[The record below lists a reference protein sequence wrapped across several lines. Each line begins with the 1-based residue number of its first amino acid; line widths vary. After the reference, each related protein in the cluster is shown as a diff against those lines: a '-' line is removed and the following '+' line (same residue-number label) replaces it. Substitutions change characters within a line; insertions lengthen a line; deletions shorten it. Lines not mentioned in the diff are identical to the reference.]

1 MNAGKPPA
9 PSYGYGYGYGYGAG
23 ASNEPAFH
31 VNDLWRVIKNR
42 WPTSVTIL
50 VLVMGTGF
58 VVTKLQPKIY
68 ESSAVLRVE
77 KENKDLDV
85 FQSSAEGF
93 DPVFFQTEF
102 EMIQSK
108 KVLYPVIEKLDMAGR
123 LCREMEL
130 PEGSITDDQAFQIFR
145 KSKLQVQPFRNTKL
159 IEIVCQSTKPDEAA
173 LFANTVADA
182 YETAR
187 RSEITGRSDAGLR
200 ALSGEVEKQKEIVS
214 AAAAKVEKM
223 RKEMKIDELPGSSA
237 QVQSTTLADQEIQ
250 RKESQLS
257 ELRADMISRK
267 VRLEKVAD
275 LSIEQLEST
284 LPALNLED
292 STTAS
297 IKQQYLQALQ
307 TAAQMQKQGYGKKHP
322 EMQGAL
328 KLVTERRD
336 QLNKLVAGIRRAL
349 DIDLKVSQAKV
360 ESLEKEVQELR
371 EDLRRDRSDRM
382 APYNEA
388 RRDLET
394 QNQLLDVLTSRYRQ
408 QTVESKIEVRPVQI
422 VNRAEPSVRPVKPSL
437 RTNLA
442 LSMVVGLVL
451 GLSLAF
457 FIEYLDTS
465 IKTMDDV
472 ERYLGLSVLA
482 VIPKGARFLTQ
493 DEPNS
498 RFAEGYRILC
508 AKLNLTGARD
518 IARSITVLSGG
529 PGEGKSTT
537 AFNLAWVCSQSGM
550 KVLLIDA
557 DIRRPSMHGAAGVEN
572 TLGLGEFLAG
582 QASLDELI
590 QASSIPNMEILTAG
604 SLGPEELGGFSRARL
619 ASLLEI
625 CRPNYDVI
633 VVDAPPVLG
642 ISDASVISQEVDVT
656 LLLIQHR
663 RYPRNVSQRA
673 KRVIDEVGGKL
684 FGVILNNVNIKTD
697 ENYYYYAGYSTSYYG
712 YNKRTPR
719 ARGKKTAQ
727 ATATAPPD
735 PLTVDSGGTP
745 GVAES
750 EGEIAPE
757 PTPPPSSAKITYMR
771 PPSNDSEDRF

>member
-1 MNAGKPPA
+1 MNEVKPAA
-9 PSYGYGYGYGYGAG
+9 PPYGYGYGYGGA
-23 ASNEPAFH
+23 ASSQEASFH

-42 WPTSVTIL
+42 WPTSATIL

-68 ESSAVLRVE
+68 ESSVVLRVE
-77 KENKDLDV
+77 KEAKDLQV
-85 FQSSAEGF
+85 FQSSIEGF

-102 EMIQSK
+102 EIIQSK
-108 KVLYPVIEKLDMAGR
+108 KVLYPVIEKLDIADR
-123 LCREMEL
+123 LNKEMEL

-145 KSKLQVQPFRNTKL
+145 KTKLKVQPFRNTKL
-159 IEIVCQSTKPDEAA
+159 IEVVCQSTKPDEAA
-173 LFANTVADA
+173 LCANTVADA
-182 YETAR
+182 YEEVR
-187 RSEITGRSDAGLR
+187 RSEITGRSDAGLK
-200 ALSGEVEKQKEIVS
+200 ALAGEVEKQKEIVS
-214 AAAAKVEKM
+214 ASAAQVEKL
-223 RKEMKIDELPGSSA
+223 RRELKIDELPGSSA

-292 STTAS
+292 PTTAS
-297 IKQQYLQALQ
+297 TKQQYLHALQ
-307 TAAQMQKQGYGKKHP
+307 IVAQMQKQGYGKKHP

-328 KLVTERRD
+328 KVVAERRD

-349 DIDLKVSQAKV
+349 EIDLKVSQARV
-360 ESLEKEVQELR
+360 EALEKEVQDLR
-371 EDLRRDRSDRM
+371 EKLRADRTDRL

-394 QNQLLDVLTSRYRQ
+394 QSQLLDVLSSRYRVQ
-408 QTVESKIEVRPVQI
+408 AVESKIEVRPVQI

-437 RTNLA
+437 KMNLA
-442 LSMVVGLVL
+442 LSLVVGLVL

-472 ERYLGLSVLA
+472 ERHLGLSVLS
-482 VIPKGARFLTQ
+482 VIPRGAKFLTQ
-493 DEPNS
+493 EEPNS

-518 IARSITVLSGG
+518 SARSITVLSGG

-537 AFNLAWVCSQSGM
+537 AFNLAWVCAQSGM
-550 KVLLIDA
+550 KVLVIDG
-557 DIRRPSMHGAAGVEN
+557 DVRRPAAHTAAGVEN
-572 TLGLGEFLAG
+572 SLGLGEFLAG

-590 QASSIPNMEILTAG
+590 QTSSVPNLEILTAG
-604 SLGPEELGGFSRARL
+604 SLGPEDLGGFSRARFG
-619 ASLLEI
+619 SLLEI

-633 VVDAPPVLG
+633 VVDSPPVLG

-697 ENYYYYAGYSTSYYG
+697 DNYYYYAGYSSSYYG
-712 YNKRTPR
+712 YRKRQPQK
-719 ARGKKTAQ
+719 RGQKA
-727 ATATAPPD
+727 ATAAAAAPA
-735 PLTVDSGGTP
+735 
-745 GVAES
+745 AETEAETES
-750 EGEIAPE
+750 ALVE
-757 PTPPPSSAKITYMR
+757 PTQEVFSETPAPRVTYMR
-771 PPSNDSEDRF
+771 PPSDDSEDRF

>member
-1 MNAGKPPA
+1 MVNENKPSP
-9 PSYGYGYGYGYGAG
+9 PSYGYGYGYAG
-23 ASNEPAFH
+23 PSSNEASFH

-42 WPTSVTIL
+42 WPTSITIL

-77 KENKDLDV
+77 KEAKDLQV
-85 FQSSAEGF
+85 FQASFEGF

-108 KVLYPVIEKLDMAGR
+108 KVLYPVIEKLGIADR
-123 LCREMEL
+123 LCKEMEL

-159 IEIVCQSTKPDEAA
+159 IEVVCQSTKPDEAA
-173 LFANTVADA
+173 LFANTIADS
-182 YETAR
+182 YEEVR
-187 RSEITGRSDAGLR
+187 RSEITSRSDSGLK
-200 ALSGEVEKQKEIVS
+200 ALAGEVEKQKEIVS
-214 AAAAKVEKM
+214 AAAAKVEQL
-223 RKEMKIDELPGSSA
+223 RKDLKIDELPGSTA

-275 LSIEQLEST
+275 LTIEQLEST

-292 STTAS
+292 PTTAS
-297 IKQQYLQALQ
+297 TKQQYLQALQ
-307 TAAQMQKQGYGKKHP
+307 NVAQMQKQGYGKKHP

-328 KLVTERRD
+328 RVVSERRD

-349 DIDLKVSQAKV
+349 EIDLKVAQAKV
-360 ESLEKEVQELR
+360 EALEKEVLELR
-371 EDLRRDRSDRM
+371 EKLREDRTDRL

-394 QNQLLDVLTSRYRQ
+394 QSQLLDVLTSRYRQ
-408 QTVESKIEVRPVQI
+408 QAVESKIEVRPVQI

-437 RTNLA
+437 KLNLA

-472 ERYLGLSVLA
+472 ERHLGLSVLA
-482 VIPKGARFLTQ
+482 VIPKGAKFLTQ

-518 IARSITVLSGG
+518 SARSITVLSGG

-537 AFNLAWVCSQSGM
+537 AFNLAWVCAQSGM
-550 KVLLIDA
+550 KVLLIDG
-557 DIRRPSMHGAAGVEN
+557 DIRRPSAHVAAGVEN

-590 QASSIPNMEILTAG
+590 QASNVPNMEILTAG
-604 SLGPEELGGFSRARL
+604 SLGPEDLGGFSRARFG
-619 ASLLEI
+619 SLLEV
-625 CRPNYDVI
+625 CRSNYDVI
-633 VVDAPPVLG
+633 VVDSPPVLG

-697 ENYYYYAGYSTSYYG
+697 DNYYYYAGYSSSYYG
-712 YNKRTPR
+712 YRKRNPR
-719 ARGKKTAQ
+719 ARGKQ
-727 ATATAPPD
+727 AAAGSSGSAEKHGLAEQAGANGEPLAGAEEAPA
-735 PLTVDSGGTP
+735 SQ
-745 GVAES
+745 
-750 EGEIAPE
+750 E
-757 PTPPPSSAKITYMR
+757 PRVTYMR
-771 PPSNDSEDRF
+771 PPSADSEDRF

>member
-1 MNAGKPPA
+1 MSEAKPA
-9 PSYGYGYGYGYGAG
+9 PAPYGYGYGYGAAATE
-23 ASNEPAFH
+23 ASFH

-42 WPTSVTIL
+42 WPTSLTIL
-50 VLVMGTGF
+50 ILVMATGF

-77 KENKDLDV
+77 KEAKDLQV
-85 FQSSAEGF
+85 FQASFEGF

-108 KVLYPVIEKLDMAGR
+108 KVLYPVIEKLGIAGR
-123 LCREMEL
+123 LCKEMEL

-159 IEIVCQSTKPDEAA
+159 IEVVCQSTNPDEAA
-173 LFANTVADA
+173 LFANTIADS
-182 YETAR
+182 YEEVR
-187 RSEITGRSDAGLR
+187 RNEITGRSDAGLK
-200 ALSGEVEKQKEIVS
+200 ALSGEVDKQKEIV
-214 AAAAKVEKM
+214 AAAAARVEKL
-223 RKEMKIDELPGSSA
+223 RRDLKIDELPGSTA

-292 STTAS
+292 PTTAS
-297 IKQQYLQALQ
+297 TKQQYLMALQ
-307 TAAQMQKQGYGKKHP
+307 NVAQMQKQGYGKKHP

-328 KLVTERRD
+328 KVVAERRD

-349 DIDLKVSQAKV
+349 EIDLKVAQAKV
-360 ESLEKEVQELR
+360 EALEKEVQELR
-371 EDLRRDRSDRM
+371 DKLR
-382 APYNEA
+382 
-388 RRDLET
+388 
-394 QNQLLDVLTSRYRQ
+394 DVLTSRYRQ
-408 QTVESKIEVRPVQI
+408 QAVESKIETRPVQI
-422 VNRAEPSVRPVKPSL
+422 VNRAEPSVRPVKPNL
-437 RTNLA
+437 KLNLA
-442 LSMVVGLVL
+442 LSLVVGLVL

-472 ERYLGLSVLA
+472 ERHLGLSVLS
-482 VIPKGARFLTQ
+482 VIPKGAKFLTQ

-518 IARSITVLSGG
+518 LARSITVLSGG

-537 AFNLAWVCSQSGM
+537 AFNLAWVCAQSGM
-550 KVLLIDA
+550 KVLMIDG
-557 DIRRPSMHGAAGVEN
+557 DIRRPSAHGAVGLEN

-590 QASSIPNMEILTAG
+590 QATHIPNLEILTAG
-604 SLGPEELGGFSRARL
+604 SLGPEDLGGFSRARFG
-619 ASLLEI
+619 SLLEV

-633 VVDAPPVLG
+633 VVDSPPVLG

-684 FGVILNNVNIKTD
+684 FGVILNNVNIQTD
-697 ENYYYYAGYSTSYYG
+697 DNYYYYAGYSSSYYG
-712 YNKRTPR
+712 YRKRTPR
-719 ARGKKTAQ
+719 AAGSRIQ
-727 ATATAPPD
+727 NPQNS
-735 PLTVDSGGTP
+735 SGP
-745 GVAES
+745 A
-750 EGEIAPE
+750 EGERNGETPVDQYPE
-757 PTPPPSSAKITYMR
+757 EMDPPSEPAHRR
-771 PPSNDSEDRF
+771 PSSGESEDRF

>member
-1 MNAGKPPA
+1 
-9 PSYGYGYGYGYGAG
+9 
-23 ASNEPAFH
+23 
-31 VNDLWRVIKNR
+31 
-42 WPTSVTIL
+42 L
-50 VLVMGTGF
+50 VLVMGTGG

-77 KENKDLDV
+77 KENRDLQV
-85 FQSSAEGF
+85 FQSNLEGF

-102 EMIQSK
+102 EIIQSK
-108 KVLYPVIEKLDMAGR
+108 KVLYPVIEKLGIAAR
-123 LCREMEL
+123 LCQEMEL

-145 KSKLQVQPFRNTKL
+145 KTKLQVQPFRNTKL
-159 IEIVCQSTKPDEAA
+159 IEVVCQSTRPDEAA
-173 LFANTVADA
+173 LYANTIADS
-182 YETAR
+182 YEEVR
-187 RSEITGRSDAGLR
+187 RSEITGRSDAGLK
-200 ALSGEVEKQKEIVS
+200 ALANEVERQKEIVT
-214 AAAAKVEKM
+214 AATARVEKL
-223 RKEMKIDELPGSSA
+223 RKDLKIDELPGSTA
-237 QVQSTTLADQEIQ
+237 MVQSTTFADQEIQ
-250 RKESQLS
+250 KKGEQLS

-292 STTAS
+292 PTTAS
-297 IKQQYLQALQ
+297 TKQQYLDALQ
-307 TAAQMQKQGYGKKHP
+307 QVAQMQKLGYGKKHP
-322 EMQGAL
+322 EMQAAVRAAG
-328 KLVTERRD
+328 ERRD
-336 QLNKLVAGIRRAL
+336 QLNKLIAGIRRAL
-349 DIDLKVSQAKV
+349 EIDLTVSQAKV
-360 ESLEKEVQELR
+360 ETMEKELQVLREKLR
-371 EDLRRDRSDRM
+371 EDRTDRL

-394 QNQLLDVLTSRYRQ
+394 QNQLLEVITARYRQ
-408 QTVESKIEVRPVQI
+408 QSVESKIETRPVQI
-422 VNRAEPSVRPVKPSL
+422 VNRAEPAVRPVKPSL
-437 RTNLA
+437 KLNLA
-442 LSMVVGLVL
+442 LSLLVGLVL
-451 GLSLAF
+451 GISLAF

-482 VIPKGARFLTQ
+482 VIPKGAKFLTL
-493 DEPNS
+493 DDPNS

-518 IARSITVLSGG
+518 SARSITVLSGG

-537 AFNLAWVCSQSGM
+537 AFNLAWVCAQSGM
-550 KVLLIDA
+550 KVLMIDG
-557 DIRRPSMHGAAGVEN
+557 DIRRPSVQRAVGVEN

-590 QASSIPNMEILTAG
+590 QGTNVPNMEVLTAG
-604 SLGPEELGGFSRARL
+604 SLGPEDLGGFSRARFG
-619 ASLLEI
+619 SLLEI

-633 VVDAPPVLG
+633 VVDSPPVLG

-697 ENYYYYAGYSTSYYG
+697 DNYYYYAGYSSSYYG
-712 YNKRTPR
+712 YRNRTPR
-719 ARGKKTAQ
+719 ARRQGTPAVASAQ
-727 ATATAPPD
+727 SQETAP
-735 PLTVDSGGTP
+735 LENEEVSGEE
-745 GVAES
+745 VAQEDV
-750 EGEIAPE
+750 APRV
-757 PTPPPSSAKITYMR
+757 THLRPPSSE
-771 PPSNDSEDRF
+771 SEDRF

>member
-1 MNAGKPPA
+1 
-9 PSYGYGYGYGYGAG
+9 
-23 ASNEPAFH
+23 
-31 VNDLWRVIKNR
+31 VIKNR

-50 VLVMGTGF
+50 FLVMGTGF

-68 ESSAVLRVE
+68 ESSVVLRVE
-77 KENKDLDV
+77 KEAKDLQV
-85 FQSSAEGF
+85 FQSSFEGF

-102 EMIQSK
+102 EIIQSK
-108 KVLYPVIEKLDMAGR
+108 KVLYPVIEKLDIAER
-123 LCREMEL
+123 LNKEMEL

-145 KSKLQVQPFRNTKL
+145 KSKLKVQPFRNTKL
-159 IEIVCQSTKPDEAA
+159 IEVVCQSTKPDEAA
-173 LFANTVADA
+173 LYANTVADA
-182 YETAR
+182 YEEVR
-187 RSEITGRSDAGLR
+187 RSEITGRSDAGLK
-200 ALSGEVEKQKEIVS
+200 ALAGEVEKQKEIVS
-214 AAAAKVEKM
+214 ASAAQVEKL
-223 RKEMKIDELPGSSA
+223 RRELKIDELPGSSA

-292 STTAS
+292 PTTAS
-297 IKQQYLQALQ
+297 TKQQYLHALQ
-307 TAAQMQKQGYGKKHP
+307 IVAQMQKQGYGKKHP

-328 KLVTERRD
+328 KVVAERRD

-349 DIDLKVSQAKV
+349 EIDLKVSQARV
-360 ESLEKEVQELR
+360 EALEKEVQDLR
-371 EDLRRDRSDRM
+371 EKLRADRTDRL

-394 QNQLLDVLTSRYRQ
+394 QSQLLDVLSSRYRVQ
-408 QTVESKIEVRPVQI
+408 AVESKIEVRPVQI

-437 RTNLA
+437 KMNLA
-442 LSMVVGLVL
+442 LSLVVGLVL

-472 ERYLGLSVLA
+472 ERHLGLSVLS
-482 VIPKGARFLTQ
+482 VIPRGAKFLTQ
-493 DEPNS
+493 EEPNS

-518 IARSITVLSGG
+518 SARSITVLSGG

-537 AFNLAWVCSQSGM
+537 AFNLAWVCAQSGM
-550 KVLLIDA
+550 KVLVIDG
-557 DIRRPSMHGAAGVEN
+557 DVRRPAAHTAAGVEN
-572 TLGLGEFLAG
+572 SLGLGEFLAG

-590 QASSIPNMEILTAG
+590 QTSSVPNLEILTAG
-604 SLGPEELGGFSRARL
+604 SLGPEDLGGFSRARFG
-619 ASLLEI
+619 SLLEI

-633 VVDAPPVLG
+633 VVDSPPVLG

-697 ENYYYYAGYSTSYYG
+697 DNYYYYAGYSSSYYG
-712 YNKRTPR
+712 YRKRQPQK
-719 ARGKKTAQ
+719 RGQKA
-727 ATATAPPD
+727 ATAAAAAPA
-735 PLTVDSGGTP
+735 
-745 GVAES
+745 AETEAETES
-750 EGEIAPE
+750 ALVE
-757 PTPPPSSAKITYMR
+757 PTQEVFSETPAPRVTYMR
-771 PPSNDSEDRF
+771 PPSDDSEDRF

>member
-1 MNAGKPPA
+1 MTQGKAPA
-9 PSYGYGYGYGYGAG
+9 PGYGYGGYGYGYGSGTQ
-23 ASNEPAFH
+23 ETPFH
-31 VNDLWRVIKNR
+31 VNDLWRVLKNR
-42 WPTSVTIL
+42 WPTSITIL
-50 VLVMGTGF
+50 ILVMGTGG

-77 KENKDLDV
+77 KENRDLQV
-85 FQSSAEGF
+85 FQSNLEGF

-102 EMIQSK
+102 EIIQSK
-108 KVLYPVIEKLDMAGR
+108 KVLYPVIEKLGIAAR
-123 LCREMEL
+123 LCQEMEL

-145 KSKLQVQPFRNTKL
+145 KTKLQVQPFRNTKL
-159 IEIVCQSTKPDEAA
+159 IEVVCQSTRPDEAA
-173 LFANTVADA
+173 LYANTIADS
-182 YETAR
+182 YEEVR
-187 RSEITGRSDAGLR
+187 RSEITGRSDAGLK
-200 ALSGEVEKQKEIVS
+200 ALASEVERQKEIVT
-214 AAAAKVEKM
+214 AATARVEKL
-223 RKEMKIDELPGSSA
+223 RKDLKIDELPGSTA
-237 QVQSTTLADQEIQ
+237 LVQSTTFADQEIQ
-250 RKESQLS
+250 KKGEQLS

-292 STTAS
+292 PTTAS
-297 IKQQYLQALQ
+297 TKQQYLDALQ
-307 TAAQMQKQGYGKKHP
+307 QVAQMQKLGYGKKHP
-322 EMQGAL
+322 EMQAAVRAAG
-328 KLVTERRD
+328 ERRD
-336 QLNKLVAGIRRAL
+336 QLNKLIAGIRRAL
-349 DIDLKVSQAKV
+349 EIDLTVSQAKV
-360 ESLEKEVQELR
+360 ETMEKELQVLREKLR
-371 EDLRRDRSDRM
+371 EDRTDRL

-394 QNQLLDVLTSRYRQ
+394 QNQLLEVITARYRQ
-408 QTVESKIEVRPVQI
+408 QSVESKIETRPVQI
-422 VNRAEPSVRPVKPSL
+422 VNRAEPAVRPVKPSL
-437 RTNLA
+437 KLNLA
-442 LSMVVGLVL
+442 LSLLVGLIL
-451 GLSLAF
+451 GISLAF

-482 VIPKGARFLTQ
+482 VIPKGAKFLTL
-493 DEPNS
+493 DDPNS

-518 IARSITVLSGG
+518 SARSITVLSGG

-537 AFNLAWVCSQSGM
+537 AFNLAWVCAQSGM
-550 KVLLIDA
+550 KVLMIDG
-557 DIRRPSMHGAAGVEN
+557 DIRRPSVQRAVGVEN

-590 QASSIPNMEILTAG
+590 QGTNVPNMEVLTAG
-604 SLGPEELGGFSRARL
+604 SLGPEDLGGFSRARFG
-619 ASLLEI
+619 SLLEI

-633 VVDAPPVLG
+633 VVDSPPVLG

-697 ENYYYYAGYSTSYYG
+697 DNYYYYAGYSSSYYG
-712 YNKRTPR
+712 YRNRTPR
-719 ARGKKTAQ
+719 ARRQ
-727 ATATAPPD
+727 
-735 PLTVDSGGTP
+735 GTP
-745 GVAES
+745 AAASAQPQEAP
-750 EGEIAPE
+750 APE
-757 PTPPPSSAKITYMR
+757 VEEVSGEEVAQEDVAPRVTHLRPPSSE
-771 PPSNDSEDRF
+771 SEDRF

>member
-1 MNAGKPPA
+1 MTQGKA
-9 PSYGYGYGYGYGAG
+9 PSPGYGYGYGYGYGSG
-23 ASNEPAFH
+23 TQETAFH
-31 VNDLWRVIKNR
+31 VNDLWRVLKNR
-42 WPTSVTIL
+42 WPTSITIL
-50 VLVMGTGF
+50 VLVMGTGG

-77 KENKDLDV
+77 KENRDLQV
-85 FQSSAEGF
+85 FQSNLEGF

-102 EMIQSK
+102 EIIQSK
-108 KVLYPVIEKLDMAGR
+108 KVLYPVIEKLGIAAR
-123 LCREMEL
+123 LCQEMEL

-145 KSKLQVQPFRNTKL
+145 KTKLQVQPFRNTKL
-159 IEIVCQSTKPDEAA
+159 IEVVCQSTRPDEAA
-173 LFANTVADA
+173 LYANTIADS
-182 YETAR
+182 YEEVR
-187 RSEITGRSDAGLR
+187 RSEITGRSDAGLK
-200 ALSGEVEKQKEIVS
+200 ALANEVERQKEIVT
-214 AAAAKVEKM
+214 AATARVEKL
-223 RKEMKIDELPGSSA
+223 RKDLKIDELPGSTA
-237 QVQSTTLADQEIQ
+237 MVQSTTFADQEIQ
-250 RKESQLS
+250 KKGEQLS

-292 STTAS
+292 PTTAS
-297 IKQQYLQALQ
+297 TKQQYLDALQ
-307 TAAQMQKQGYGKKHP
+307 QVAQMQKLGYGKKHP
-322 EMQGAL
+322 EMQAAVRAAG
-328 KLVTERRD
+328 ERRD
-336 QLNKLVAGIRRAL
+336 QLNKLIAGIRRAL
-349 DIDLKVSQAKV
+349 EIDLTVSQAKV
-360 ESLEKEVQELR
+360 ETMEKELQVLREKLR
-371 EDLRRDRSDRM
+371 EDRTDRL

-394 QNQLLDVLTSRYRQ
+394 QNQLLEVITARYRQ
-408 QTVESKIEVRPVQI
+408 QSVESKIETRPVQI
-422 VNRAEPSVRPVKPSL
+422 VNRAEPAVRPVKPSL
-437 RTNLA
+437 KLNLA
-442 LSMVVGLVL
+442 LSLLVGLVL
-451 GLSLAF
+451 GISLAF

-482 VIPKGARFLTQ
+482 VIPKGAKFLTL
-493 DEPNS
+493 DDPNS

-518 IARSITVLSGG
+518 SARSITVLSGG

-537 AFNLAWVCSQSGM
+537 AFNLAWVCAQSGM
-550 KVLLIDA
+550 KVLMIDG
-557 DIRRPSMHGAAGVEN
+557 DIRRPSVQRAVGVEN

-590 QASSIPNMEILTAG
+590 QGTNVPNMEVLTAG
-604 SLGPEELGGFSRARL
+604 SLGPEDLGGFSRARFG
-619 ASLLEI
+619 SLLEI

-633 VVDAPPVLG
+633 VVDSPPVLG

-697 ENYYYYAGYSTSYYG
+697 DNYYYYAGYSSSYYG
-712 YNKRTPR
+712 YRNRTPR
-719 ARGKKTAQ
+719 ARRQGTPAVASAQ
-727 ATATAPPD
+727 SQETAP
-735 PLTVDSGGTP
+735 LENEEVSGEE
-745 GVAES
+745 VAQEDV
-750 EGEIAPE
+750 APRV
-757 PTPPPSSAKITYMR
+757 THLRPPSSE
-771 PPSNDSEDRF
+771 SEDRF